1 MEDEKTVIFAMR
13 VNIIIIPVFIV
24 WLILLINKRSF
35 NLIYIPIVMSLLDII
50 NIFICKNKLK
60 NIKK

>member
-35 NLIYIPIVMSLLDII
+35 NLIYIPIVMSLLAII